1 MKISL
6 IHKSLLLLLIFVV
19 SINTFSEE
27 VHDPF
32 EDINRITFNINDSLD
47 NKIAKPVAV
56 VYGDITPQF
65 IQNRITRFF
74 KNLAEIDTFINQALQ
89 GKPKLAINDFSRFVI
104 NSTIG
109 IGGLFDVAT
118 RIGLKRHEEDFDQT
132 LALWGVPSGP
142 YLMLPALGP
151 SSLRDTLT
159 RPFSSFLS
167 VTFHMTES
175 DVNLAL
181 KGVDALETRERL
193 LEIESLIYG
202 DRYNFVKDS
211 YIQYLNFEI
220 NDGVDVE
227 DEFLDDMD
235 DFLIE

>member
-56 VYGDITPQF
+56 FYGDITPPF

-89 GKPKLAINDFSRFVI
+89 GKPKLAINDFSRFAI
-104 NSTIG
+104 NSSIG
-109 IGGLFDVAT
+109 LFGFFDVAT
-118 RIGLKRHEEDFDQT
+118 KMGLEAHDEDFGQT
-132 LALWGVPSGP
+132 LGVWGVPDGP
-142 YLMLPALGP
+142 YLMLPIIGP
-151 SSLRDTLT
+151 SNARDLMS
-159 RPFSSFLS
+159 RPISSFLS
-167 VTFHMTES
+167 GTFAMTDT
-175 DVNLAL
+175 DVKLAL
-181 KGVDALETRERL
+181 TALDALETRERYL
-193 LEIESLIYG
+193 DFEAMITG
-202 DRYNFVKDS
+202 DRYTFVKDAYVQS
-211 YIQYLNFEI
+211 RDYEI
-220 NDGVDVE
+220 FDGEMTE
-227 DEFLDDMD
+227 DDFLEDMD
-235 DFLIE
+235 DFLID

>member
-1 MKISL
+1 
-6 IHKSLLLLLIFVV
+6 
-19 SINTFSEE
+19 
-27 VHDPF
+27 
-32 EDINRITFNINDSLD
+32 
-47 NKIAKPVAV
+47 
-56 VYGDITPQF
+56 
-65 IQNRITRFF
+65 
-74 KNLAEIDTFINQALQ
+74 
-89 GKPKLAINDFSRFVI
+89 
-104 NSTIG
+104 
-109 IGGLFDVAT
+109 
-118 RIGLKRHEEDFDQT
+118 
-132 LALWGVPSGP
+132 
-142 YLMLPALGP
+142 
-151 SSLRDTLT
+151 
-159 RPFSSFLS
+159 
-167 VTFHMTES
+167 MTES